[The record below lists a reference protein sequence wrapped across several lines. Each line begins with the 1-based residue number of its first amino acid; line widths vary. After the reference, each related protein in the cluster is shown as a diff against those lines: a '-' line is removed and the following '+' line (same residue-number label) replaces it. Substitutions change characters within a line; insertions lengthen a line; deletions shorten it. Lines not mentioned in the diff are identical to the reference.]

1 MATQGDDS
9 AQEIE
14 LGIIKTLENFGE
26 DRDYGIM
33 SHRKLPVN
41 PGDDH
46 IDSVHSW
53 D

>member
-41 PGDDH
+41 PGDERVDTF
-46 IDSVHSW
+46 HSS